1 MTLTGDF
8 GAPLPEEQGPTYPTF
23 FGVTLTPVV
32 SGILIAL
39 VGLGAAAYLATILIA
54 PKLEEAAQIQL
65 ELSQKE
71 DDLARREEILRQLD
85 EVIASIGRA
94 RAENQQVR
102 GLFASQEAL
111 DTLLLD
117 LNGII
122 MRSSAT
128 LNSFE
133 PDYAASGIV
142 QDGSLGPELNGKL
155 RKQVTNIS
163 MEGAY
168 GQTLQVMEQIDRQ
181 QNVLVIRDLI
191 LEQIPERAGQVR
203 STFKLVAYVPLT
215 PEEIAAAAPAEA
227 ESGTEAESG
236 AEGEQQEEQQQ

>member
-8 GAPLPEEQGPTYPTF
+8 GAPLQEEQGPTYPTF
-23 FGVTLTPVV
+23 FGITLTPIV
-32 SGILIAL
+32 SGILIAI

-71 DDLARREEILRQLD
+71 DDLARREEILRQLN

-122 MRSSAT
+122 MRSSAQ

-155 RKQVTNIS
+155 RRQVTSIA

-168 GQTLQVMEQIDRQ
+168 AQTLQVMEQIDQQ

-191 LEQIPERAGQVR
+191 LEQIPEQAGQVR

-215 PEEIAAAAPAEA
+215 TEEIAAAAPAEEA
-227 ESGTEAESG
+227 AQGESDAQG
-236 AEGEQQEEQQQ
+236 APEEEQQQ

>member
-8 GAPLPEEQGPTYPTF
+8 GGPPIEDQGPTYPTF

-32 SGILIAL
+32 SGILIAI
-39 VGLGAAAYLATILIA
+39 VGLGVAAYLATILIA
-54 PKLEEAAQIQL
+54 PKLEEAAQIQI

-71 DDLARREEILRQLD
+71 DDLARREEILRQLN
-85 EVIASIGRA
+85 EVIASIGQA

-122 MRSSAT
+122 MRSSAQ

-155 RKQVTNIS
+155 KRQVTSIA
-163 MEGAY
+163 MEGSYA
-168 GQTLQVMEQIDRQ
+168 QTLQVMEQIDQQ

-191 LEQIPERAGQVR
+191 LEQIPEKAGQVR
-203 STFKLVAYVPLT
+203 STFKLVAYIPLT
-215 PEEIAAAAPAEA
+215 TEEIAAAAPAEEPA
-227 ESGTEAESG
+227 QG
-236 AEGEQQEEQQQ
+236 EGEEEQQQ